1 MTMSTYTIRPKRH
14 IFQLSD
20 IKELFRFKDLF
31 YVLADK
37 DIKIRYKQ
45 TILGV
50 AWVLF
55 QPLISTVIF
64 TMLFSRFV
72 TLPPGSLPYP
82 VFAYLGLV
90 FWTYFSNSVST
101 LSGSLIASEGILK
114 KVYFPRLIAP
124 LSALMASILDF
135 GVSTALLF
143 VFFILFRVVPTPAFF
158 LWYIL
163 GFAVVTLT
171 VLGLGMF
178 FAAANVKYR
187 DVRYVLPFVIQLM
200 IFLTPVFYPLTIVSQ
215 EKRLILALNP
225 LTTVIETI
233 RASLS
238 VNTVSYPAFW
248 FISLASM
255 SLIFITGYWYFKK
268 TENYFADI
276 L

>member
-1 MTMSTYTIRPKRH
+1 MSNYIIRPNRH
-14 IFQLSD
+14 IFNISD

-45 TILGV
+45 TVLGI

-72 TLPPGSLPYP
+72 NLPSGSLPYP
-82 VFAYLGLV
+82 VFAYIGLV
-90 FWTYFSNSVST
+90 FWTYFSNSVTT

-124 LSALMASILDF
+124 LSSLMANILDF

-143 VFFILFRVVPTPAFF
+143 IFFVIFRVIPTPMFFI
-158 LWYIL
+158 WYVL
-163 GFAVVTLT
+163 GFVVITLT

-178 FAAANVKYR
+178 LAAANVKYR

-200 IFLTPVFYPLTIVSQ
+200 IFLTPVFYPLTIVSE
-215 EKRLILALNP
+215 EKRLILAANP

-233 RASLS
+233 RGSLS
-238 VNTVSYPAFW
+238 VNYVHYPLFWTVSLF
-248 FISLASM
+248 SM
-255 SLIFITGYWYFKK
+255 TIVFVVGYWYFKK